1 MGIAQ
6 RMTCNNMQS
15 KTPGT
20 EQLFKRISFPIPVVL
35 KREKFDLGAKAQ

>member
-1 MGIAQ
+1 
-6 RMTCNNMQS
+6 MQS